1 MKKIIIISS
10 ISATFFA
17 FWLGF
22 YIYKWEYRKPLF
34 EVHFFSL
41 NRGRSIFIR
50 TPKNKTM
57 LIGAGQ
63 NSEVIREITKVM
75 PFYSRKIDYVFMP
88 SATAEQI
95 GGILEIIDRY
105 EVGEIIKPKIM
116 ATSTVLTKL
125 LDKISNK
132 KIHVREVERGDSL
145 DIGSLSLSVLFPIP
159 NFKYNK
165 TSLPELALAFVYKKS
180 GLYLFG
186 KLSKTIQKNI
196 SKNMDVL
203 TTDNLMEFYNSD
215 GKNKNSDDLV
225 SEIKP
230 KYIFTTKEKSTSW
243 VTDGFSWDKTNES
256 I

>member
-1 MKKIIIISS
+1 MKKIIIISF
-10 ISATFFA
+10 ISVTILAL
-17 FWLGF
+17 WLGF
-22 YIYKWEYRKPLF
+22 YVYKWEYRKPLF
-34 EVHFFSL
+34 EVHFLSL
-41 NRGRSIFIR
+41 KRGRAIFIR
-50 TPKNKTM
+50 TPENKTM

-75 PFYSRKIDYVFMP
+75 PFYSRKIDYVFVP

-105 EVGEIIKPKIM
+105 EVEEIIKPKIM

-132 KIHVREVERGDSL
+132 KIHVREVERGDRL
-145 DIGSLSLSVLFPIP
+145 DLRGLRMDVLFPVP

-186 KLSKTIQKNI
+186 KLSKTIQKNVL
-196 SKNMDVL
+196 KNMDVL
-203 TTDNLMEFYNSD
+203 TTDNLVEFYNSD
-215 GKNKNSDDLV
+215 GKNKNFDDLV

-230 KYIFTTKEKSTSW
+230 KYVFTTKEKTSNW
-243 VTDGFSWDKTNES
+243 VTGGEDWTQDE
-256 I
+256 